1 MGKMILVF
9 LLVFAISCSKLE
21 PEVRYVYD
29 IKTVEVPVYKSPL
42 DNMSKLEKPILQ
54 RFEFSKDGQ
63 ICLDE
68 NNFKILVSDLVSMD
82 LYIEKADKIFQTLVG
97 GN

>member
-1 MGKMILVF
+1 MEKLIFVLF
-9 LLVFAISCSKLE
+9 LAFIVSCSKPD
-21 PEVRYVYD
+21 PEIRYVYD

-42 DNMSKLEKPILQ
+42 DNMSKIERPILQ
-54 RFEFSKDGQ
+54 KFEFSKDGQ

-82 LYIEKADKIFQTLVG
+82 LYIEKADKIFQTLVEG
-97 GN
+97 D